1 MRNKRLYATAVLLT
15 VSVLLFTGCGNKPE
29 PLSEEPVKEESVIE
43 EPEKEEEDTS
53 DQTAGTGDTSGT
65 IVEAEETI
73 ESDESD
79 ESTNMGGTDFDE
91 DEADTQAL
99 INEVTK
105 EVVQEILED
114 EGVDTSSTSES
125 STTTTTTT
133 TTTETGT
140 DGSLVVAVVVE
151 DNSYDEG
158 SVDFGEEGGMFT
170 DMGIPEANY
179 GTYEELLEGAHQWDV
194 Q

>member
-1 MRNKRLYATAVLLT
+1 MRNKRLYATVVLLT

-53 DQTAGTGDTSGT
+53 GQTAGTGDTSGT
-65 IVEAEETI
+65 VIEAETPVEET
-73 ESDESD
+73 ESDE
-79 ESTNMGGTDFDE
+79 ESNVGGAYFDE

-105 EVVQEILED
+105 EVVQEILEN
-114 EGVDTSSTSES
+114 EGVDTSDTSTDTTDTGDT
-125 STTTTTTT
+125 STTGNTSTGGT
-133 TTTETGT
+133 TGT
-140 DGSLVVAVVVE
+140 GEVVE
-151 DNSYDEG
+151 DNSYDEN

-170 DMGIPEANY
+170 DMGIPEANPGVTY
-179 GTYEELLEGAHQWDV
+179 GDGTEYHWNIQ
-194 Q
+194 